1 MPGKTISAYA
11 DEETAQLVER
21 LARLEDRSPSQ
32 IAAAALA
39 LYVRLPAEAHASL
52 RYVQAFGTPDQ
63 LARMT
68 REVARAM
75 LLARHEIS
83 HQRFVDSVEVD
94 GAEHLQTEEDI
105 IAEAVRA
112 TTPRRQETRRRPGE
126 QAADTASRPRRRRG

>member
-63 LARMT
+63 FVRMT

-75 LLARHEIS
+75 LDAEYEIV
-83 HQRFVDSVEVD
+83 HGKVIEETHIE
-94 GAEHLQTEEDI
+94 GADRLQT
-105 IAEAVRA
+105 
-112 TTPRRQETRRRPGE
+112 
-126 QAADTASRPRRRRG
+126 